1 MYYNT
6 NNEEQ
11 PQLFRSWAQ
20 TAKQN
25 DLIYEL
31 FRRHPNNEYS
41 PDEIHIMID
50 QIVID
55 TNGSKYWPITS
66 IRRAIST
73 LTKQGKLTKTNNLRK
88 GKYGKQTHTWK
99 FNREIRTDIND
110 TDSPEHRNY

>member
-6 NNEEQ
+6 NEEDG

-31 FRRHPNNEYS
+31 FRRYPNNEYS

-50 QIVID
+50 QIIID
-55 TNGSKYWPITS
+55 TDGSKYWPITS
-66 IRRAIST
+66 IRRA
-73 LTKQGKLTKTNNLRK
+73 LTNLTNAGVLEKTNKMVMGR
-88 GKYGKQTHTWK
+88 YGKKTHTWK
-99 FNREIRTDIND
+99 LVE
-110 TDSPEHRNY
+110 SEV